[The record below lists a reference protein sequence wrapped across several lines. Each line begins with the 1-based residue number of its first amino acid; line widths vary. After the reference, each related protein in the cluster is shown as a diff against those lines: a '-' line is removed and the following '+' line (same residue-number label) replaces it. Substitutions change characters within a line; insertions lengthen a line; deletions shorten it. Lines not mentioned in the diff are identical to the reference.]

1 MSERLPRQGVAKRDV
16 LASLEA
22 MRSGDVD
29 WRSGRCF
36 SLVYDGGADVRD
48 VARAAHDLYLSE
60 NALNTN
66 AFPSLGRM
74 QADVV
79 RIVADLLHADEEA
92 AGFMTSGGTESI
104 LVAVKAAKERARAER
119 GITEPEM
126 VLARSAHAAFHKA
139 AHDFGVTARVVP
151 VRDDW
156 RADVDT
162 MAAAVNDRTV
172 LLVGS
177 APQYPQ
183 GVVDPILEIAGI
195 ASRVGANCHVD
206 ACMGGFVLPF
216 AERLGLSVAPWDFRV
231 DGVTSISADVHKLG
245 YSPKGASV
253 IVHRSKALR
262 RYQTFVFDDWLGGL
276 YASPNLLGTRAA
288 GPIAAAWAV
297 LHYLGEE
304 GYLRLTRTTL
314 DAATRL
320 VAGIGSVRGIEVR
333 GEPDAQIVCFG
344 ATDPASF
351 DVFALGD
358 ALASRGWY
366 FDRQAGPDSLHATVS
381 AGNAGLIDELVDDL
395 GELSQDVAGRRN
407 PDRGTDYATLE

>member
-183 GVVDPILEIAGI
+183 GVVDPIPEIAGI

-276 YASPNLLGTRAA
+276 YASPNLLGTRPA

-366 FDRQAGPDSLHATVS
+366 FDRQAGPESLHATVS

>member
-1 MSERLPRQGVAKRDV
+1 VSERLPRQGVAKRDV

-183 GVVDPILEIAGI
+183 GVVDPIPEIAGI

-395 GELSQDVAGRRN
+395 GELAQDVAGRRN

>member
-183 GVVDPILEIAGI
+183 GVVDPIPEIAGI
-195 ASRVGANCHVD
+195 ASHVGANCHVD

-276 YASPNLLGTRAA
+276 YASPNLLGTRPA

>member
-1 MSERLPRQGVAKRDV
+1 MSNRLPSTGLARDEV
-16 LASLEA
+16 LAALES
-22 MRSGDVD
+22 MRGADVD

-36 SLVYDGGADVRD
+36 SLVFDGGEDVRD

-66 AFPSLGRM
+66 AFPSLARM

-79 RIVADLLHADEEA
+79 GIVADLLHGDDAT

-104 LVAVKAAKERARAER
+104 LVAVKAAKERARIER
-119 GITEPEM
+119 GVTEPEM

-139 AHDFGVTARVVP
+139 AHDFGVAARVVP

-156 RADVDT
+156 RADVD
-162 MAAAVNDRTV
+162 AIEASVNDRTV
-172 LLVGS
+172 LVVAS

-183 GVVDPILEIAGI
+183 GVVDPVPEIAAI
-195 ASRVGANCHVD
+195 AQSVGANCHVD

-216 AERLGLSVAPWDFRV
+216 AQRLGVDVAPWDFRV

-253 IVHRSKALR
+253 IVHRTRDLR

-276 YASPNLLGTRAA
+276 YASPNLLGTRPA

-304 GYLRLTRTTL
+304 GYLRLTRVTL
-314 DAATRL
+314 DATARL
-320 VAGIGSVRGIEVR
+320 LDGIRSIPQLALV
-333 GEPDAQIVCFG
+333 GEPDAHIVCFG
-344 ATDPASF
+344 AADPGSL
-351 DVFALGD
+351 DVFVLGD
-358 ALASRGWY
+358 ALASKGWF
-366 FDRQAGPDSLHATVS
+366 FDRQTGPESLHATVS
-381 AGNAGLIDELVDDL
+381 AGNAPMIERLVDDL
-395 GELSQDVAGRRN
+395 RTLAAGAGGTRTNRR
-407 PDRGTDYATLE
+407 DTDYATLE

>member
-1 MSERLPRQGVAKRDV
+1 VPKPARERAPAAPRSRETRRAR
-16 LASLEA
+16 
-22 MRSGDVD
+22 DVD

-156 RADVDT
+156 RADVDM

-183 GVVDPILEIAGI
+183 GVVDPIPEIAGI
-195 ASRVGANCHVD
+195 ASHVGANCHVD

-276 YASPNLLGTRAA
+276 YASPNLLGTRPA

-320 VAGIGSVRGIEVR
+320 VAGIGSVRSIEVR

-381 AGNAGLIDELVDDL
+381 AGNAGLIDEFVDDL

>member
-1 MSERLPRQGVAKRDV
+1 VSEQLPPTGLTKDEI
-16 LASLEA
+16 LTTLEA
-22 MRSGDVD
+22 MRAGDVD

-36 SLVYDGGADVRD
+36 SLVYDGGSDVRD

-79 RIVADLLHADEEA
+79 RIVAGLLHGDDET

-104 LVAVKAAKERARAER
+104 LVAVKAAKERGRAER

-139 AHDFGVTARVVP
+139 AHDFGVTPRVVP

-156 RADVDT
+156 RADLDA
-162 MAAAVNDRTV
+162 MDAAVNDRTV
-172 LLVGS
+172 LVVGS

-183 GVVDPILEIAGI
+183 GVIDPIPDIA
-195 ASRVGANCHVD
+195 AMAARVDANCHVD

-216 AERLGLSVAPWDFRV
+216 AERLGLAVPPWDFRV

-253 IVHRSKALR
+253 IVHRSKSLR

-297 LHYLGEE
+297 MHYLGEE
-304 GYLRLTRTTL
+304 GYVRLTSTTL
-314 DAATRL
+314 EAVARL
-320 VAGIGSVRGIEVR
+320 VAGIRSIPQLQIL
-333 GEPDAQIVCFG
+333 GEPEAQIVCFG
-344 ATDPASF
+344 AADARVF
-351 DVFALGD
+351 DVFALAD
-358 ALASRGWY
+358 ALAPRGWY

-381 AGNAGLIDELVDDL
+381 AGNARMIDELLADL
-395 GELSQDVAGRRN
+395 PRSIRTVEGRRTAE
-407 PDRGTDYATLE
+407 RGTDYATLE

>member
-1 MSERLPRQGVAKRDV
+1 MSNRLPSTGLARDEV
-16 LASLEA
+16 LAALES
-22 MRSGDVD
+22 MRGADVD

-36 SLVYDGGADVRD
+36 SLVFDGGEDVRD

-66 AFPSLGRM
+66 AFPSLARM

-79 RIVADLLHADEEA
+79 GIVADLLHGDDAT

-104 LVAVKAAKERARAER
+104 LVAVKAAKERARIER
-119 GITEPEM
+119 GVTEPEM

-139 AHDFGVTARVVP
+139 AHDFGVAARVVP

-156 RADVDT
+156 RADVD
-162 MAAAVNDRTV
+162 AIEGSVNDRTV
-172 LLVGS
+172 LVVAS

-183 GVVDPILEIAGI
+183 GVVDPVPEIAAI
-195 ASRVGANCHVD
+195 AQSVDANCHVD

-216 AERLGLSVAPWDFRV
+216 AQRLGVDVAPWDFRV
-231 DGVTSISADVHKLG
+231 EGVTSISADVHKLG

-253 IVHRSKALR
+253 IVHRTRDLR

-276 YASPNLLGTRAA
+276 YASPNLLGTRPA

-304 GYLRLTRTTL
+304 GYLRLTRVTL
-314 DAATRL
+314 DATARL
-320 VAGIGSVRGIEVR
+320 LDGIRSIPQLALV
-333 GEPDAQIVCFG
+333 GEPDAHIVCFG
-344 ATDPASF
+344 AADPGSL
-351 DVFALGD
+351 DVFVLGD
-358 ALASRGWY
+358 ALASKGWF
-366 FDRQAGPDSLHATVS
+366 FDRQTGPESLHATVS
-381 AGNAGLIDELVDDL
+381 AGNAPMIERLVDDL
-395 GELSQDVAGRRN
+395 RTLAAGAGGTRTNRR
-407 PDRGTDYATLE
+407 DTDYATLE

>member
-1 MSERLPRQGVAKRDV
+1 VSERLPRQGVAKRDV

-156 RADVDT
+156 RADVDM

-183 GVVDPILEIAGI
+183 GVVDPIPEIAGI
-195 ASRVGANCHVD
+195 ASHVGANCHVD

-320 VAGIGSVRGIEVR
+320 VAGIGSVRGVEVR

>member
-1 MSERLPRQGVAKRDV
+1 MSNRLPRTGLARDEV
-16 LASLEA
+16 LAALEA
-22 MRSGDVD
+22 MRSADVD

-36 SLVYDGGADVRD
+36 SLVFDGGEDVRE

-66 AFPSLGRM
+66 AFPSLARM

-79 RIVADLLHADEEA
+79 GIVADLLHGDDAT

-104 LVAVKAAKERARAER
+104 LVAVKAAKERARIER
-119 GITEPEM
+119 GVTEPEM

-139 AHDFGVTARVVP
+139 AHDFGVAARVVP

-156 RADVDT
+156 RADVD
-162 MAAAVNDRTV
+162 AIEASVNDRTV
-172 LLVGS
+172 LVVAS

-183 GVVDPILEIAGI
+183 GVVDPVPEIAAI
-195 ASRVGANCHVD
+195 AQAVGANCHVD

-216 AERLGLSVAPWDFRV
+216 AQRLGVEVAPWDFRV
-231 DGVTSISADVHKLG
+231 EGVTSISADVHKLG

-253 IVHRSKALR
+253 IVHRTRDLR

-276 YASPNLLGTRAA
+276 YASPNLLGTRPA

-304 GYLRLTRTTL
+304 GYLRLTRVTL
-314 DAATRL
+314 DATARL
-320 VAGIGSVRGIEVR
+320 LDGIRSIPQLAIV
-333 GEPDAQIVCFG
+333 GEPDAHIVCFG
-344 ATDPASF
+344 AADPGSL
-351 DVFALGD
+351 DVLVLGD
-358 ALASRGWY
+358 ALASKGWF
-366 FDRQAGPDSLHATVS
+366 FDRQTGPESLHATVS
-381 AGNAGLIDELVDDL
+381 AGNAPMIERLVDDL
-395 GELSQDVAGRRN
+395 RTLAAGAGGARTNRR
-407 PDRGTDYATLE
+407 DTDYATLE

>member
-1 MSERLPRQGVAKRDV
+1 VSERLPRQGVAKRDV

-156 RADVDT
+156 RADVDM

-183 GVVDPILEIAGI
+183 GVVDPIPEIAGI
-195 ASRVGANCHVD
+195 ASHVGANCHVD

-297 LHYLGEE
+297 LHYLGED

>member
-183 GVVDPILEIAGI
+183 GVVDPIPEIAGI

-320 VAGIGSVRGIEVR
+320 VAGIGSVRSIEVR

-395 GELSQDVAGRRN
+395 GELSNDVAGRRN

>member
-156 RADVDT
+156 RADVDM

-183 GVVDPILEIAGI
+183 GVVDPIPEIAGI
-195 ASRVGANCHVD
+195 ASHVGANCHVD

-320 VAGIGSVRGIEVR
+320 VAGIGSVRSIGVR

>member
-183 GVVDPILEIAGI
+183 GVVDPIPEIAGI

-314 DAATRL
+314 DAARRL

-381 AGNAGLIDELVDDL
+381 AGNAGLIDELLDDL

>member
-1 MSERLPRQGVAKRDV
+1 
-16 LASLEA
+16 
-22 MRSGDVD
+22 MRSADVD

-36 SLVYDGGADVRD
+36 SLVFDGGEDVRE

-66 AFPSLGRM
+66 AFPSLARM

-79 RIVADLLHADEEA
+79 GIVADLLHGDDAT

-104 LVAVKAAKERARAER
+104 LVAVKAAKERARIER
-119 GITEPEM
+119 GVTEPEM

-139 AHDFGVTARVVP
+139 AHDFGVAARVVP

-156 RADVDT
+156 RADVD
-162 MAAAVNDRTV
+162 AIEASVNDRTV
-172 LLVGS
+172 LVVAS

-183 GVVDPILEIAGI
+183 GVVDPVPEIAAI
-195 ASRVGANCHVD
+195 AQAVGANCHVD

-216 AERLGLSVAPWDFRV
+216 AQRLGVEVAPWDFRV
-231 DGVTSISADVHKLG
+231 EGVTSISADVHKLG

-253 IVHRSKALR
+253 IVHRTRDLR

-276 YASPNLLGTRAA
+276 YASPNLLGTRPA

-304 GYLRLTRTTL
+304 GYLRLTRVTL
-314 DAATRL
+314 DATARL
-320 VAGIGSVRGIEVR
+320 LDGIRSIPQLAIV
-333 GEPDAQIVCFG
+333 GEPDAHIVCFG
-344 ATDPASF
+344 AADPGSL
-351 DVFALGD
+351 DVLVLGD
-358 ALASRGWY
+358 ALASKGWF
-366 FDRQAGPDSLHATVS
+366 FDRQTGPESLHATVS
-381 AGNAGLIDELVDDL
+381 AGNAPMIERLVDDL
-395 GELSQDVAGRRN
+395 RTLAAGAGGARTNRR
-407 PDRGTDYATLE
+407 DTDYATLE

>member
-1 MSERLPRQGVAKRDV
+1 VSEQLPRTGLPKDEV
-16 LASLEA
+16 LATLEA

-29 WRSGRCF
+29 WRAGRCF
-36 SLVYDGGADVRD
+36 SLVYDGGSDVRE

-60 NALNTN
+60 NALNTH

-79 RIVADLLHADEEA
+79 RIVADLLHGDAQT

-104 LVAVKAAKERARAER
+104 LVAVKAAKERGRAER
-119 GITEPEM
+119 AITEPEM

-156 RADVDT
+156 RADVDA

-172 LLVGS
+172 LVVGS

-183 GVVDPILEIAGI
+183 GVIDPIHEIAAI
-195 ASRVGANCHVD
+195 ARGAGANCHVD

-216 AERLGLSVAPWDFRV
+216 AERLGRDVPPWDFRV

-262 RYQTFVFDDWLGGL
+262 QYQTFVFDDWLGGL

-304 GYLRLTRTTL
+304 GYLRLTSTTL
-314 DAATRL
+314 DAAARL
-320 VAGIGSVRGIEVR
+320 VDGIRSVPHLAVRGVPE
-333 GEPDAQIVCFG
+333 AQIVCFG
-344 ATDPASF
+344 AVDGDSF

-381 AGNAGLIDELVDDL
+381 AGNAHMIDELVADL
-395 GELSQDVAGRRN
+395 HGLARDHGGTRTGE
-407 PDRGTDYATLE
+407 RGTDYATLE